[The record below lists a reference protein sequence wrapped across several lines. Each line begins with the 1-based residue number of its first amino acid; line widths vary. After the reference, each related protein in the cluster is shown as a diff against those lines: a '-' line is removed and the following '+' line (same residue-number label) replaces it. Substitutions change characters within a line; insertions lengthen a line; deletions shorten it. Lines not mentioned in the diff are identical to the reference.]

1 MNAAATARSGLGR
14 DIRVLARARPGPGR
28 DAGRGVELAG
38 DFLVRRDLRPGRA
51 GRSALV
57 LPESADPHAGRVD
70 MPGTMLGAG
79 ALAALIFGIINGES
93 IEAGSVSLGHGGS
106 TGNGPLDQIIQAG
119 YAAFTGALHDAL

>member
-1 MNAAATARSGLGR
+1 
-14 DIRVLARARPGPGR
+14 
-28 DAGRGVELAG
+28 
-38 DFLVRRDLRPGRA
+38 
-51 GRSALV
+51 

-119 YAAFTGALHDAL
+119 YAAFTSALHDALDLSAALLVGAALLSAVTLRERRHPT